1 MLKFNVLKDKISFKY
16 IMVPRYSGID
26 KNRSC
31 KKLFNIVLWNLF
43 VIFKLFNLYID
54 ELKQIKWV
62 WSNIII
68 YRLLIYFLFSF
79 TFSFPCIFPQILL
92 RTKHSLNDHLKSIPN
107 YPNNFSFFA
116 LFLVALFAPLY
127 LNQPICTQ

>member
-43 VIFKLFNLYID
+43 VIFKCTLFIINLYFLRYLGYVWFLENTKEKKNVKEND
-54 ELKQIKWV
+54 FFMFGCFMKNIKE
-62 WSNIII
+62 N
-68 YRLLIYFLFSF
+68 
-79 TFSFPCIFPQILL
+79 
-92 RTKHSLNDHLKSIPN
+92 
-107 YPNNFSFFA
+107 
-116 LFLVALFAPLY
+116 
-127 LNQPICTQ
+127 